1 MNHSFFVFTIL
12 PPTRSPMG
20 VMETSAPSEKN
31 AMPIITSTAP
41 MINSTIISGERGAMT
56 KLSISTITMTGSTA
70 VTDSRAFSCIL
81 SFNVFLC
88 IRNSLTNP
96 FPANEIPLVLYSAVC
111 WFPKICLPYLI
122 TDHSI
127 LPEFF
132 QLFHHFFYFKN
143 ASAFTSV
150 LCSAIIHSD
159 RSLLLPSSADTV
171 SRLPEPGSAF
181 SLPSAEAFLPD
192 IRFLFFYD
200 AAHPPTWMSSL
211 HLCN

>member
-1 MNHSFFVFTIL
+1 
-12 PPTRSPMG
+12 
-20 VMETSAPSEKN
+20 
-31 AMPIITSTAP
+31 
-41 MINSTIISGERGAMT
+41 MT

-96 FPANEIPLVLYSAVC
+96 FPANEIPLALYSAVC

-132 QLFHHFFYFKN
+132 QLFHTISISHLIYQ
-143 ASAFTSV
+143 
-150 LCSAIIHSD
+150 IH
-159 RSLLLPSSADTV
+159 
-171 SRLPEPGSAF
+171 
-181 SLPSAEAFLPD
+181 
-192 IRFLFFYD
+192 IRIVQCHYSFR
-200 AAHPPTWMSSL
+200 
-211 HLCN
+211 

>member
-1 MNHSFFVFTIL
+1 
-12 PPTRSPMG
+12 
-20 VMETSAPSEKN
+20 
-31 AMPIITSTAP
+31 
-41 MINSTIISGERGAMT
+41 MT

-132 QLFHHFFYFKN
+132 QLFPFH
-143 ASAFTSV
+143 
-150 LCSAIIHSD
+150 I
-159 RSLLLPSSADTV
+159 
-171 SRLPEPGSAF
+171 
-181 SLPSAEAFLPD
+181 
-192 IRFLFFYD
+192 
-200 AAHPPTWMSSL
+200 
-211 HLCN
+211 